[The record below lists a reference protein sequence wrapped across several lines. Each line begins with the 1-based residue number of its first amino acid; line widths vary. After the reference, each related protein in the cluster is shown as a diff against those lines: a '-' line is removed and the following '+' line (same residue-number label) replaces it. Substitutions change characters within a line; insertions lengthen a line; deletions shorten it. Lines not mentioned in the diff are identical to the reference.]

1 MAKKTTSESE
11 EVRLKK
17 KVAAKLTGHTNP
29 EGDAAM
35 RSLRKRLKREQRRR
49 RSLALRK
56 KHAAGSK
63 GEGAAAVAAP
73 ASA

>member
-1 MAKKTTSESE
+1 MAKKASAESE

-17 KVAAKLTGHTNP
+17 KVSALVTGHNNP
-29 EGDAAM
+29 EADSAL
-35 RSLRKRLKREQRRR
+35 RTLRKRLKREQRKRR
-49 RSLALRK
+49 ALALRK

-63 GEGAAAVAAP
+63 SVAAAA

>member
-1 MAKKTTSESE
+1 MAKKTAAESE

-17 KVAAKLTGHTNP
+17 KVAAKRAGHSNP

-35 RSLRKRLKREQRRR
+35 RALRKRLKREQRRR
-49 RSLALRK
+49 RALALRK

-63 GEGAAAVAAP
+63 TEAAA